1 MSSLTF
7 AVMGCGRIARRHCEL
22 LAGADYARLV
32 AVCDVIPERAEA
44 FGERYGVPAF
54 ADAVEM
60 ARAVAPDVVC
70 VLTPSGMHADH
81 GVALAPHVAN
91 LVVEKPIDLSL
102 AAADRLIARCDEL
115 DRRLF
120 VVKQNRFNLPVT
132 RLRRALD
139 EGRFGRLVMGTVR
152 VRWSR
157 DQAYYDADRWRGT
170 WAQDGG
176 VLLNQGI
183 HHLDLLEWLM
193 GPVDTVRGYDATQ
206 LVDTETPDTAVAVLR
221 FVSGALGVVE
231 ATTATRPRD
240 LEGSLSVLGERGSVE
255 IGGFAVN
262 RLRHWRFDE
271 PRPEDDRVLAE
282 FSENPPDVYGFGHRR
297 FLRHVRDCIVD
308 GATPLIDRSDARR
321 SLELAHAI
329 HESARTGAEVGV
341 HDRSSGPR
349 RS

>member
-1 MSSLTF
+1 MSRLTF
-7 AVMGCGRIARRHCEL
+7 AVMGCGRIARRHCDL
-22 LAGADYARLV
+22 LAEADYARLV
-32 AVCDVIPERAEA
+32 AVCDVVRPRAEA
-44 FGERYGVPAF
+44 FGERYGVPPF
-54 ADAVEM
+54 EDAVEM
-60 ARAVAPDVVC
+60 VRAVTPDVVC
-70 VLTPSGMHADH
+70 VLTPSGMHAEH
-81 GVALAPHVAN
+81 GIALAPYVAN

-115 DRRLF
+115 GRRLF

-132 RLRRALD
+132 RLRRAMD
-139 EGRFGRLVMGTVR
+139 EGRFGRLLMGTVR

-176 VLLNQGI
+176 VLLNQAI

-193 GPVDTVRGYDATQ
+193 GPVDTVHAHDATFG
-206 LVDTETPDTAVAVLR
+206 VDTETPDTAVAILR
-221 FVSGALGVVE
+221 FASGALGVVE
-231 ATTATRPRD
+231 ATTATRPTD

-271 PRPEDDRVLAE
+271 TRPEDERVLAE

-308 GATPLIDRSDARR
+308 GDAPLIDRADARR
-321 SLELAHAI
+321 ILELAHAI
-329 HESARTGAEVGV
+329 HESARTGTEFRAHPGV
-341 HDRSSGPR
+341 S
-349 RS
+349 